1 MAVPIA
7 PLTVHDSTQLLR
19 RIALDV
25 DPETGPLRELTMN
38 GIQACQSAGGGTVRW
53 TSTLID
59 DVPRLTVIDQG
70 VGMSA
75 GDAARYLG
83 TIGLSGQLD
92 TGLGAN
98 HGVGGRLSLL
108 LASSSG
114 VRYRTWTRPGRGAE
128 LALQTDAQSGQFGLA
143 LDDRGRTHRP
153 LAWTE
158 APDLIRQAGHGTE
171 VLLMGRPDH
180 PDTTQPADPAAAPGH
195 IRRALNSRFAEL
207 PEGIEVEVDGPLEP
221 DGLRARIEGARHHL
235 DTRAQQRGEVRLT
248 HATLHWWLLEHQPPT
263 TTPAPGHLAGGH
275 VAALFQNELY
285 DVQHARRGGFA
296 RMSQFGIRVAQDRVC
311 VWVQPDPALVASS
324 PSRSTLALRPDRPED
339 LWPGQAALPWP
350 LWATEFTRRMPPAL
364 AQLALDADG
373 DGESAQDLRRMAAK
387 ALQDDP
393 GLGPVPRYEASGTH
407 DEPHLEALEP
417 LEDPETFIPE
427 SASVRGARHTL
438 AMFGAL
444 LGDSD
449 EGRAELR
456 RLEAVSR
463 RQRADRDAAEAS
475 RPEPAAP
482 RETPR
487 RRRRGRATV
496 NERDLPQPRWI
507 SVEDQTRPAGY
518 LEDRVASYDLET
530 NELTINADHRL
541 YRALVRDLI
550 AEHGSRRRS
559 VVETLAGRIARREWY
574 LHLAATILR
583 SKQLATSAAWDS
595 DAAASMHS
603 PEALTG
609 ALAYNTAIHT
619 RARRAMSSR
628 LGASDSAAS

>member
-1 MAVPIA
+1 MPIA

-38 GIQACQSAGGGTVRW
+38 GIQACQGVGGGTVRW
-53 TSTLID
+53 TSTLVD

-75 GDAARYLG
+75 SDAVRYLG
-83 TIGLSGQLD
+83 KIGLSGQLD

-128 LALQTDAQSGQFGLA
+128 LALQTDTQTGQFGLA
-143 LDDRGRTHRP
+143 LDDRGRAHSP
-153 LAWTE
+153 LAWAD

-171 VLLMGRPDH
+171 VMLLGRPDH
-180 PDTTQPADPAAAPGH
+180 PDTTRPADPDAAPGH
-195 IRRALNSRFAEL
+195 IRRALNTRFAEL

-221 DGLRARIEGARHHL
+221 DGLLARVDGARHHL
-235 DTRAQQRGEVRLT
+235 NERAQQRGVVRLT
-248 HATLHWWLLEHQPPT
+248 HATLHWWLLEHQSPT
-263 TTPAPGHLAGGH
+263 TATPAPGHLAGGH

-311 VWVQPDPALVASS
+311 VWVQPDAALVASS

-350 LWATEFTRRMPPAL
+350 LWAAEFARRMPPAL

-393 GLGPVPRYEASGTH
+393 GLGPVPRYEASGGH
-407 DEPHLEALEP
+407 HEPSLGSLEP
-417 LEDPETFIPE
+417 LDDPETFIPE
-427 SASVRGARHTL
+427 SAGVRGARQTL

-444 LGDSD
+444 LSDSD

-456 RLEAVSR
+456 RLETVSR
-463 RQRADRDAAEAS
+463 RQRPDGDAT
-475 RPEPAAP
+475 
-482 RETPR
+482 ETPR
-487 RRRRGRATV
+487 AQPEAPERTPRRQRRGRATV
-496 NERDLPQPRWI
+496 HERDLPQPRWI
-507 SVEDQTRPAGY
+507 SVEDQTRPVGY
-518 LEDRVASYDLET
+518 LEDRVASYDLAT

-541 YRALVRDLI
+541 YRALVRSLVS
-550 AEHGSRRRS
+550 EHAGRRRS

-595 DAAASMHS
+595 EAAASMHS

-619 RARRAMSSR
+619 RARRAMRSR
-628 LGASDSAAS
+628 LGAGDNANP